1 MSNRTVKIAIKDVSK
16 TYRTEKVEDSFIWRF
31 LPGRKVHEIKVKAL
45 NSISLDVYDGEFVS
59 IVGPS
64 GCGKTTLLRIL
75 HGLVDQDEGQVLING
90 QPVTDP
96 RPECG
101 FVFQDFGLY
110 PWRSVIDNVAF
121 GLELQDGGRAERLD
135 RARHFI
141 KLVGLEGFESSYPH
155 QLSGGMQQRVGLAR
169 TLAIEPEI
177 LLMDEPFGALDA
189 QTKRIMQLELLRILR
204 AQSDTNT
211 VVFVTHDL
219 EEALLLSDRVVVMTR
234 RPGCCKEIVDVA
246 LPRPRDEEVMDTQEF
261 IALRRRLWQTLREEQ
276 ADGADSAAEQT
287 AIEPEIAVPAAS

>member
-1 MSNRTVKIAIKDVSK
+1 MSNPTAKIVIDAVSK
-16 TYRTEKVEDSFIWRF
+16 AYRTEEVEDSFLWRF
-31 LPGRKVHEIKVKAL
+31 LPGRKAREVTVEAL
-45 NSISLDVYDGEFVS
+45 NAISLDIHAGEFVS

-64 GCGKTTLLRIL
+64 GCGKTTLLRIV
-75 HGLVDQDEGQVLING
+75 HGLVDPDEGQVLINN
-90 QPVTDP
+90 QPVTEP

-121 GLELQDGGRAERLD
+121 GLELQGVGRDERLE
-135 RARHFI
+135 RARSFI
-141 KLVGLEGFESSYPH
+141 KLVGLGGFEASYPH

-204 AQSDTNT
+204 AQTNTNT

-234 RPGCCKEIVDVA
+234 RPGCCKEIVDVP
-246 LPRPRDEEVMDTQEF
+246 LPRPRDEDVMDTQEF
-261 IALRRRLWQTLREEQ
+261 ITLRRHLWHTLREEQ
-276 ADGADSAAEQT
+276 VNSSGGSVQQPAAET
-287 AIEPEIAVPAAS
+287 EPTLSAVS